1 MHLCIF
7 KKEGMKIEMY
17 KVVTIDLDGTLL
29 NSFGEISTENI
40 EELKRCIDNNVEVV
54 LASGRVVSSIRN
66 FANEIGNNN
75 YLIAGNGSIVYDIR
89 KEQVIYQNTIPKEKV
104 LDIIKICEENSIY
117 YSVYTDS
124 FIVTKSL
131 NYNILFYS
139 KENLKKSNM
148 EKTNINITQ
157 DIYSYINDLEE
168 NKVSKISICDKDKM
182 IFSSI
187 LRRLRDIE
195 GIDVLDVAHMSRKY
209 IENGTEIVPV
219 EFYYTEITNQNV
231 NKWEAIKFLIDELQI
246 LPNEVLSIGDNIN
259 DKEMLENAGMGV
271 AMGNSAPYI
280 KELAKDVTLD
290 NNENGVAEALKRY
303 VNVV

>member
-1 MHLCIF
+1 
-7 KKEGMKIEMY
+7 MY